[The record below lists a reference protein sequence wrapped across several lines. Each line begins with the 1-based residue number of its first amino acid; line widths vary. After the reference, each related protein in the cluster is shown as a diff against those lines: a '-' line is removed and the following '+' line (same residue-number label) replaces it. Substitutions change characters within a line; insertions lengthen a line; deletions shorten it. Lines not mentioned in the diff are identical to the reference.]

1 MTARADLGERGGL
14 SQMLRRGP
22 GPGARGHLALL
33 RRHIIYPAFVVMCVV
48 FSFTSP
54 YFATWQNLDVIL
66 LDATTTGIVAFGLT
80 FVIIGGDIDLSVGSM
95 YALAASGA
103 AVLMSH
109 GVAWWE
115 ATLLILLSGLA
126 LGLVNGLLT
135 VKANIPSFLV
145 TLGTLGIGE
154 GVALVISGT
163 VSVPITAQAFNS
175 FFSGDLLGIAGPIWW
190 GLAVFLLAWLVLSQT
205 VWGRYVL
212 AVGGSRETTRLV
224 GIPVNRIRI
233 QNLVLSAVLAALA
246 GLIVAARLQSG
257 DPTIG
262 DNFELSAISAVILGG
277 TALFGGAG
285 SIPGTLVGT
294 LIITTL
300 SDGLL
305 LAGVNGNVQIAAG
318 GGILIL
324 TVLLR
329 GSATR

>member
-1 MTARADLGERGGL
+1 MTVRTDPGERGSLAQLLKGGY
-14 SQMLRRGP
+14 GP
-22 GPGARGHLALL
+22 QPHGNIALL
-33 RRHIIYPAFVVMCVV
+33 RRNIIYPAFIVLCVV
-48 FSFTSP
+48 FAVTSP
-54 YFATWQNLDVIL
+54 YFATWQNLNIIL
-66 LDATTTGIVAFGLT
+66 LEAATTGIVAFGMT

-95 YALAASGA
+95 YALAAAGA

-109 GVAWWE
+109 GVAWWQ
-115 ATLLILLSGLA
+115 AALLVLLSGLI
-126 LGLVNGLLT
+126 LGLVNAFLT

-145 TLGTLGIGE
+145 TLGTLGICE
-154 GVALVISGT
+154 GIALVISGT
-163 VSVPITAQAFNS
+163 VSVPITSHAFDSLFAGS
-175 FFSGDLLGIAGPIWW
+175 FLGIAGPIWW
-190 GLAVFLLAWLVLSQT
+190 GLAVFLLAWLALSQT

-212 AVGGSRETTRLV
+212 AVGGSRETSRLV
-224 GIPVNRIRI
+224 GIRINRIRI
-233 QNLVLSAVLAALA
+233 GNLVLSAVLAALA

-262 DNFELSAISAVILGG
+262 DNFELSVISAVILGG
-277 TALFGGAG
+277 TSLFGGAG
-285 SIPGTLVGT
+285 SIPGTLVGA

-329 GSATR
+329 GA

>member
-1 MTARADLGERGGL
+1 MAVRTDLSERSGL
-14 SQMLRRGP
+14 SQMFKCRATPQSRGN
-22 GPGARGHLALL
+22 LALL
-33 RRHIIYPAFVVMCVV
+33 RRNIIYPAFVLMCVA

-54 YFATWQNLDVIL
+54 YFATWQNLNVIL
-66 LDATTTGIVAFGLT
+66 LEAATTGIVAFGMT
-80 FVIIGGDIDLSVGSM
+80 FVIVGGDIDLSVGSV
-95 YALAASGA
+95 YALAAVGA

-109 GVAWWE
+109 GLAWWE
-115 ATLLILLSGLA
+115 AALLVLLGGLV

-154 GVALVISGT
+154 GIALVISGT
-163 VSVPITAQAFNS
+163 VSVPITAHAFNS
-175 FFSGDLLGIAGPIWW
+175 LFSGNLLGISGPIWW
-190 GLAVFLLAWLVLSQT
+190 GLAIFLLAWLALSQT

-212 AVGGSRETTRLV
+212 AVGGSRETSRLM

-233 QNLVLSAVLAALA
+233 QNLLLSAVLAAVA

-262 DNFELSAISAVILGG
+262 NNFELNVITAVILGG

-305 LAGVNGNVQIAAG
+305 LAGVNGNMQIAAG
-318 GGILIL
+318 GGILVL

-329 GSATR
+329 GA